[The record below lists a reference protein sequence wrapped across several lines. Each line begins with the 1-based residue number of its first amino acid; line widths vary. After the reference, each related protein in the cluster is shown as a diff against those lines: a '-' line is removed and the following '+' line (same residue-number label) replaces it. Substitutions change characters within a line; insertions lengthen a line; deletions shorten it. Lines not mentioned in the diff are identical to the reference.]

1 MVVRLSRSPSLGR
14 SGGGPQ
20 SRAGGRG
27 GAALARAAARPGR
40 RAVLAGKAALAA
52 AELGAVPLGT
62 ELLARP
68 GPGAGGRAR
77 GGGRGAAEV
86 ARSLLPEAPPAGA
99 LAEAK
104 ASLAAGDAALEAGCA
119 AEAEGYFT
127 RAGDS
132 VGRAQYRLWQAARLR
147 RAKARSA
154 QGDREGA
161 GADQRAVWWWGRG
174 VRWPGHYIIAYLS
187 ARAAWSDAREL
198 RRTRGERVSDGGALS
213 RCASDGSLGPAE
225 LAAVLAGGTL
235 FLQVLGRYGLP
246 DF

>member
-1 MVVRLSRSPSLGR
+1 M
-14 SGGGPQ
+14 
-20 SRAGGRG
+20 
-27 GAALARAAARPGR
+27 
-40 RAVLAGKAALAA
+40 LAGKAALAA

-77 GGGRGAAEV
+77 GGGRGGAAAQV
-86 ARSLLPEAPPAGA
+86 AHSLLPEPPATGA

-104 ASLAAGDAALEAGCA
+104 ASLAAGDAALEAGRA

-132 VGRAQYRLWQAARLR
+132 VGRAQYRLWQAARLK
-147 RAKARSA
+147 RARSRSA
-154 QGDREGA
+154 QGNRAGA
-161 GADQRAVWWWGRG
+161 AADQRAVWWWGRG
-174 VRWPGHYIIAYLS
+174 VRWPGHYMIAYLS

-198 RRTRGERVSDGGALS
+198 RRTGGGASNDRALAK
-213 RCASDGSLGPAE
+213 REDDGSIGPAE

-235 FLQVLGRYGLP
+235 FFQVLERYGLP

>member
-1 MVVRLSRSPSLGR
+1 M
-14 SGGGPQ
+14 
-20 SRAGGRG
+20 
-27 GAALARAAARPGR
+27 ARARPGR

-68 GPGAGGRAR
+68 GPGAGAGGRAR
-77 GGGRGAAEV
+77 GGGGAGRGAAERV
-86 ARSLLPEAPPAGA
+86 ARSLLPEPPAAGD

-104 ASLAAGDAALEAGCA
+104 ASLAAGDVALEAGRA
-119 AEAEGYFT
+119 AEAEGHFT

-132 VGRAQYRLWQAARLR
+132 VGRAQYRLWQAARLK
-147 RAKARSA
+147 RARARSA
-154 QGDREGA
+154 QGDRAGA
-161 GADQRAVWWWGRG
+161 AADQRAVWWWGRG

-198 RRTRGERVSDGGALS
+198 RWTGGGGSNDSALAERED
-213 RCASDGSLGPAE
+213 DGSIGPAE
-225 LAAVLAGGTL
+225 LAAVLVGGTL